1 MLSAGLVGEAGCV
14 CVCVGE
20 RRGGGEV
27 GRPTFGIRRISA
39 AAIMKTVAPALRSG
53 QDKLNLNSKVLKL
66 FFFLPEF
73 NHKKAGGRAVGRA
86 SLSGGVG
93 GRWGR
98 EIGRRWRAEQSA
110 GER

>member
-1 MLSAGLVGEAGCV
+1 M

-20 RRGGGEV
+20 GRGGGEV
-27 GRPTFGIRRISA
+27 GRPTIGIRRISA

-73 NHKKAGGRAVGRA
+73 NHKKAGGRAGGRA
-86 SLSGGVG
+86 SLSGGLVG
-93 GRWGR
+93 GLEGD
-98 EIGRRWRAEQSA
+98 G

>member
-1 MLSAGLVGEAGCV
+1 M

-20 RRGGGEV
+20 GRGGGEV

-66 FFFLPEF
+66 FSFLPEF

-86 SLSGGVG
+86 SLSGRVGGGVG

-98 EIGRRWRAEQSA
+98 EVGRRWRAEQSA
-110 GER
+110 RER